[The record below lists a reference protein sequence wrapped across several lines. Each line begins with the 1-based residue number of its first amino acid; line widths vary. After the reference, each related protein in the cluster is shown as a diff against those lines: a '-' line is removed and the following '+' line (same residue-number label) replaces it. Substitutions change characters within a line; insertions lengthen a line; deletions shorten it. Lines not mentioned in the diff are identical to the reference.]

1 MKNVE
6 CRMQNAE
13 CGMGNAQYTMK
24 GVIAAVAA
32 AVALSSS
39 AEVVVTNL
47 TAQNWQ
53 TLMRDAMGAF
63 SKSANQNDPKVYFD
77 ALDTALYI
85 ATNCPGMEPAEKLVK
100 LADCGFDIANSLGTN
115 SRFGGRREKQRL
127 ELLKIVSEHSD
138 KPGRRFQAAFQL
150 AKHRCLVCPDEELPK
165 AEEAVK
171 ALFLDPKQDAN
182 ARLDKLRLIFSEGLT
197 FNLDVLD
204 IAAKI
209 KAQSD
214 DPAVHLRYYTAMNEY
229 MSDMYG
235 GWAWGQEQDGHDP
248 LNEAFSYEARLA
260 FTDKG
265 LADPKVVNKL
275 PLQYHKAWLLDK
287 LERWTDAEQLYL
299 SMTTN
304 TNLRDRADAYV
315 NYARFMEGR
324 AKRFYTPD
332 WQPYLKQAL
341 AAYQQAMALD
351 VDPRTPGNWG
361 FRQSAVDCAIHA
373 RDFGAARSAIAD
385 IVAHSKGQTNNFC
398 RIRLGRIA
406 WEEGDWEGVVNGY
419 PGIDADCHPYDN
431 YLIEDRVKIAKA
443 LKLLGRDEELLAAL
457 DVLAKKRAKGK
468 WKSYYEFAHDRLKT
482 KLDASAK

>member
-1 MKNVE
+1 MKMQNAE
-6 CRMQNAE
+6 CRMQNVKW
-13 CGMGNAQYTMK
+13 TMR
-24 GVIAAVAA
+24 GGLAAIVAV
-32 AVALSSS
+32 VALSSS
-39 AEVVVTNL
+39 ADIIVTNL

-53 TLMRDAMGAF
+53 QRMGEAMSAF
-63 SKSANQNDPKVYFD
+63 SKAANQSDPKVYFD

-85 ATNCPGMEPAEKLVK
+85 ATNCPGMEPEKKLAK
-100 LADCGFDIANSLGTN
+100 LADCGYYIADSLGNN
-115 SRFGGRREKQRL
+115 SRFSGRRDEQRL
-127 ELLKIVSEHSD
+127 ELLRIVAAHHERAD
-138 KPGRRFQAAFQL
+138 RRFNAAFSL
-150 AKHRCLVCPDEELPK
+150 AKHRCNVCSDAELPK
-165 AEEAVK
+165 AEEAVRQ
-171 ALFLDPKQDAN
+171 LLLDPKHDPI
-182 ARLDKLRLIFSEGLT
+182 ARLEKLRIAFSEGLT

-204 IAAKI
+204 FAAKV

-214 DPAVHLRYYTAMNEY
+214 APAVHLRYYTAMNEY

-248 LNEAFSYEARLA
+248 LNEAYSYEARIA

-265 LADPKVVNKL
+265 LADPKVVNKI

-287 LERWTDAEQLYL
+287 LERWTEAEQIYL

-304 TNLRDRADAYV
+304 TNLRDRADAYC

-341 AAYQQAMALD
+341 AAYQQAMALN

-361 FRQSAVDCAIHA
+361 FRQSAVDCAILA
-373 RDFGAARSAIAD
+373 KDFGAARSAIAD

-406 WEEGDWEGVVNGY
+406 WEEGDWEGVVKDY

-431 YLIEDRVKIAKA
+431 YLVEDRVKIAKA
-443 LKLLGRDEELLAAL
+443 LHLLGRQQEELAAL
-457 DVLAKKRAKGK
+457 EVLTKRAKGK
-468 WKSYYEFAHDRLKT
+468 WKSYYEFARDRLKAR
-482 KLDASAK
+482 LDAAQ